1 MVASTPFDLLQE
13 QKDLADF
20 LKQEEESVNMAQWS
34 RGDIVEATVLEVT
47 DRDVLF
53 DIGQKQD
60 GRCPVQEFD
69 GPPPAGSVFQV
80 VVKSEA
86 GSEGN
91 TIVSKLEAD
100 RRVAWGSVVEAHEHG
115 TKISGIVEKEISSGH
130 GYIVRMGGLGLFM
143 PRSQADL
150 KARSRAKLKPGTVV
164 DFKVIEV
171 NDKKRSAVVSRR
183 AILEEVNHELW
194 NEFQQ
199 KHNEGDVVKGA
210 VTRKVS
216 FGVFVNVDGIEGL
229 LHQSDIS
236 WKKFAPF
243 KDRFQIGQEVE
254 LKILQ
259 IDQENHRLSL
269 GLKQMSEDPWEWASR
284 ELHSGSV
291 VKGTVTSLTD
301 YGAFVEIK
309 EGLEGLIHVS
319 ELSWSKKL
327 RHPKRYLEVGQ
338 EVEAQ
343 VLSLDFEKQRIGLGL
358 KQLQKDPWE
367 SLGSDVKEGDV
378 REGEVTSVTKFGA
391 FVKILDDV
399 EGLIHFNDY
408 SWDDHPDRKMLKK
421 GDNVQYKILNI
432 NKGERRVSCGIKQLT
447 PSPYEVLK
455 EQHKKNSIL
464 KGKVTSITD
473 FGIFVDIGDG
483 FEGLV
488 HISRIPLRQ
497 DQKLSDLYKPG
508 DEVNTVLL
516 RIDSDEKRIS
526 LSIKDYERKQ
536 QREIIDQ
543 YLKKDDAPSTSSLG
557 SLIKKLPEN

>member
-20 LKQEEESVNMAQWS
+20 LKEEEESVNMAQWS
-34 RGDIVEATVLEVT
+34 RGDLVDATVLEVS

-60 GRCPVQEFD
+60 GRCPVNEFD
-69 GPPPAGSVFQV
+69 EPPAPGTTFQV
-80 VVKSEA
+80 VVKSDA

-91 TIVSKLEAD
+91 TLVSKLEAD
-100 RRVAWGSVVEAHEHG
+100 RRVAWSSVVEAHESG
-115 TKISGIVEKEISSGH
+115 AKISGFVEKEIPSGH

-150 KARSRAKLKPGTVV
+150 KARTKGKIKPGTVI
-164 DFKVIEV
+164 DFKIIEV

-199 KHNEGDVVKGA
+199 KHKEGDMVKGA

-269 GLKQMSEDPWEWASR
+269 GLKQTTEDPWEWAQR
-284 ELHSGSV
+284 ELTQGAI

-301 YGAFVEIK
+301 YGAFVEIR

-327 RHPKRYLEVGQ
+327 RHPKRYLEIGQ

-343 VLSLDFEKQRIGLGL
+343 VLSVDLEKQRIGLGL

-367 SLGSDVKEGDV
+367 TLGVDVKEGDV

-408 SWDDHPDRKMLKK
+408 SWADHPDRKMLKK
-421 GDNVQYKILNI
+421 GDSVQYKILNI
-432 NKGERRVSCGIKQLT
+432 NKNERRVSCGIKQLT

-455 EQHKKNSIL
+455 DRYKKNAIIE
-464 KGKVTSITD
+464 GKVTSITD

-488 HISRIPLRQ
+488 HISRIPLKP
-497 DQKLSDLYKPG
+497 DQKLSDLYKSG
-508 DEVNTVLL
+508 DQVNTVLL